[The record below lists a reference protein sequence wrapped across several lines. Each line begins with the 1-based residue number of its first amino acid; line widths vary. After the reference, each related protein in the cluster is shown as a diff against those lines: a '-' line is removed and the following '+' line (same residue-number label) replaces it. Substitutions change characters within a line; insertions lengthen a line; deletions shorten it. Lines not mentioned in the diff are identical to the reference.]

1 MKTFRI
7 TFTALVLFLFAAG
20 AAQAQTD
27 KITTATVH
35 VYGNCGM
42 CEKTIEGA
50 AYKKGEAEA
59 DWDKSTK
66 KAVITYDASKTSVDE
81 VLKRIA
87 DSGYDNEKYRAPDKA
102 YSKLHTCCK
111 YERKPL

>member
-7 TFTALVLFLFAAG
+7 TLVALALLAWAAHS
-20 AAQAQTD
+20 AQAQTS
-27 KITTATVH
+27 KMTTDTVH

-59 DWDKSTK
+59 DWNKTTK
-66 KAVITYDASKTSVDE
+66 QAVITYDASKTSLDD

-87 DSGYDNEKYRAPDKA
+87 ESGYDNVKFRAPDKA
-102 YSKLHTCCK
+102 YNKLHTCCK